1 MEALKCLLPQTVVG
15 IVIVSHSK
23 QLALGVR
30 ELAAQMVQGQVPLAV
45 AGGVDDALNPLGT
58 DVMQVHQ
65 AIETVYS
72 DAGVIVLMD
81 MGSALMSA
89 EMALEFLLPE
99 QRNNIRLCEA
109 PLVEGAVAAVVCAA
123 AGGSIEQVLAEAR
136 GALAAKASQLGM
148 EVPTTQQPEHIGEP
162 SEIYFKE
169 EYTKEIHIAVSN
181 RMGLHARPAAQFVA
195 TSSRFEAQIKVK
207 NLTKNTGYV
216 RADSINQVAML
227 GVRHGHE
234 LAISA
239 TGTDA
244 DAAIAALQA
253 LVENNFGE
261 PVAVDGFPGIS
272 KLANPKGEGDTPLQ
286 ESQIHATPDETFIST
301 AAPTLRGIPA
311 SPGVAIAPSLRYA
324 MAPLVRHQLPSV
336 QSQQYYIDNPD
347 REWEFLQKALRDAA
361 TEIEVLLS
369 QTSTQIGDTEAAI
382 FDAHLLFLNDP
393 VILEALQHYIYVRHI
408 NAASAWQAVVE
419 ELTNQY
425 RTHYDSYL
433 RSRAADVIDVGQRV
447 LRLLLG
453 TAAAHLNLTEP
464 SILIATDLTPS
475 DTAQLDTSKVLGIC
489 TTAGSATSHTAI
501 IARSLGIPAVVGVP
515 EGILR
520 VADGTIVA
528 LNGGT
533 GNVWVEP
540 SVDIITAIEAQR
552 SAWQSSEQRAFRNAH
567 KNAITTDGR
576 RMVVYANIGGVADA
590 KVAISMGAEGV
601 GLLRT
606 EFLYLDRKTPPSEEE
621 QLKVYQGIT
630 QVLESRPLIIRTFD
644 IGGDKPVP
652 YLNLPSENN
661 PFLGWRGIRFCL
673 DRTELFKTQL
683 RAILRASAEGN
694 IKVMF
699 PMIATI
705 GELKAAK
712 AILAE
717 VFEELR
723 RHDIR
728 FNDKIKV
735 GIMIEVPSA
744 VAIADQLAPQVDFFS
759 IGTNDLSQYVMAC
772 DRTNPQV
779 ASLADAL
786 HPAVLRMVQQA
797 VKAAHKAG
805 IVVSLCGELGS
816 DPIATPILIG
826 LGLDD
831 VSLNPQAIPRC
842 KKAITQLSF
851 IEAETIVSEALK
863 QESAAKVRELLR
875 TFKYS

>member
-1 MEALKCLLPQTVVG
+1 MVG

-45 AGGVDDALNPLGT
+45 AGGVDDAENPLGT

-81 MGSALMSA
+81 MGSALLSA

-136 GALAAKASQLGM
+136 GALAAKASQLGIN
-148 EVPTTQQPEHIGEP
+148 VPTTQQPEHIEET
-162 SEIYFKE
+162 SERYFKE

-239 TGTDA
+239 TGADA

-261 PVAVDGFPGIS
+261 ADV
-272 KLANPKGEGDTPLQ
+272 PLQ

-347 REWEFLQKALRDAA
+347 REWEFLQKARSDAA
-361 TEIEVLLS
+361 TEIEALLS

-393 VILEALQHYIYVRHI
+393 VILEALQDYIYVRHV

-533 GNVWVEP
+533 GNVWIEP

-699 PMIATI
+699 PMIATV

-712 AILAE
+712 AILLE
-717 VFEELR
+717 VQEELR
-723 RHDIR
+723 LHEIP

-744 VAIADQLAPQVDFFS
+744 VAIADQLAPIVDFFS

-805 IVVSLCGELGS
+805 IAVSLCGELGS
-816 DPIATPILIG
+816 DPLATPILIG

-851 IEAETIVSEALK
+851 IEAETIASEALK

>member
-1 MEALKCLLPQTVVG
+1 VVG
-15 IVIVSHSK
+15 IVIVSHSR

-45 AGGVDDALNPLGT
+45 AGGVDDAENPLGT
-58 DVMQVHQ
+58 DVMSVHQ
-65 AIETVYS
+65 AIESVYS
-72 DAGVIVLMD
+72 ETGVVILMD

-89 EMALEFLLPE
+89 EMALEFLSPE
-99 QRNNIRLCEA
+99 QRHNIRLCEA
-109 PLVEGAVAAVVCAA
+109 PLVEGAIAAVVCAA
-123 AGGSIEQVLAEAR
+123 AGGNIEQVLTEAR
-136 GALAAKASQLGM
+136 EALTAKASQLGINI
-148 EVPTTQQPEHIGEP
+148 PTTLQLEDFQEP
-162 SEIYFKE
+162 LDT
-169 EYTKEIHIAVSN
+169 YTKEIHIAVSN

-195 TSSRFEAQIKVK
+195 TSSHFEAQIKVK

-234 LAISA
+234 LAICA
-239 TGTDA
+239 TGIDA
-244 DAAIAALQA
+244 DEAIAALKA
-253 LVENNFGE
+253 LVESNFGE
-261 PVAVDGFPGIS
+261 VDAELHMP
-272 KLANPKGEGDTPLQ
+272 
-286 ESQIHATPDETFIST
+286 QIHTAPDETFIST

-324 MAPLVRHQLPSV
+324 MAHAVRHQLPSV

-347 REWEFLQKALRDAA
+347 REWEFLQKALGDAA
-361 TEIEVLLS
+361 HEIEVLLS

-393 VILEALQHYIYVRHI
+393 VILEALQHYIYVRRI
-408 NAASAWQAVVE
+408 NAASSWQAVVE

-453 TAAAHLNLTEP
+453 TAVAHLNLTQP

-501 IARSLGIPAVVGVP
+501 IARSLGIPAVVGIP

-520 VADGTIVA
+520 VADGTTVA

-540 SVDIITAIEAQR
+540 SVDVVTAIEAQR

-576 RMVVYANIGGVADA
+576 QMVVYANIGGVADA
-590 KVAISMGAEGV
+590 QIAMNMGAEGV

-606 EFLYLDRKTPPSEEE
+606 EFLYLDRTTPPSEEE
-621 QLKVYQGIT
+621 QFQVYQGIT

-699 PMIATI
+699 PMIATV

-712 AILAE
+712 AILLE
-717 VFEELR
+717 VQEELR
-723 RHDIR
+723 HKQIH

-744 VAIADQLAPQVDFFS
+744 VAIADQLAPLVDFFS

-816 DPIATPILIG
+816 DPIATPVLIG

-863 QESAAKVRELLR
+863 QESVAKVRELLR

>member
-1 MEALKCLLPQTVVG
+1 MVG
-15 IVIVSHSK
+15 IVIVSHSR
-23 QLALGVR
+23 QLALGVQ

-45 AGGVDDALNPLGT
+45 AGGVDDAENPLGT

-65 AIETVYS
+65 AIETVYT

-136 GALAAKASQLGM
+136 GALAAKASQLGIN
-148 EVPTTQQPEHIGEP
+148 VPTTQQPEHIEEP

-239 TGTDA
+239 TGADA

-261 PVAVDGFPGIS
+261 ADV
-272 KLANPKGEGDTPLQ
+272 PLHQ
-286 ESQIHATPDETFIST
+286 SQIHATPDETFIST
-301 AAPTLRGIPA
+301 GAPTLRGIPA

-324 MAPLVRHQLPSV
+324 MAHVVRHQLPSV

-393 VILEALQHYIYVRHI
+393 VILEALQDYIYVRHV

-552 SAWQSSEQRAFRNAH
+552 SAWQTSEQRAFRNAH

-699 PMIATI
+699 PMIATV

-712 AILAE
+712 AILLE
-717 VFEELR
+717 VQEELR
-723 RHDIR
+723 RKEIP

-735 GIMIEVPSA
+735 GIMVEVPSA
-744 VAIADQLAPQVDFFS
+744 VAIADQLAPIVDFFS

-805 IVVSLCGELGS
+805 IGVSLCGELGS

-851 IEAETIVSEALK
+851 IEAETIASEALK

>member
-1 MEALKCLLPQTVVG
+1 VVG
-15 IVIVSHSK
+15 IVIVSHSR
-23 QLALGVR
+23 QLALGVQ

-45 AGGVDDALNPLGT
+45 AGGVEDAENPLGT
-58 DVMQVHQ
+58 DVLQVHQ

-72 DAGVIVLMD
+72 DAGVVVLMD

-89 EMALEFLLPE
+89 EMALEFLSPH
-99 QRNNIRLCEA
+99 QRDKIFLCEA
-109 PLVEGAVAAVVCAA
+109 PLVEGAIAAVVSAA
-123 AGGSIEQVLAEAR
+123 AGNSVEQVLAEAR
-136 GALAAKASQLGM
+136 GALAAKALQLGIN
-148 EVPTTQQPEHIGEP
+148 VPIANTNNCEPLLREEPRQEHL
-162 SEIYFKE
+162 KQ
-169 EYTKEIHIAVSN
+169 YTKEIYIAVSN

-234 LAISA
+234 LAILA
-239 TGTDA
+239 TGADA

-261 PVAVDGFPGIS
+261 
-272 KLANPKGEGDTPLQ
+272 GDTPQ
-286 ESQIHATPDETFIST
+286 EAQVHATPDETFIST
-301 AAPTLRGIPA
+301 VAPTLRGIPA
-311 SPGVAIAPSLRYA
+311 SPGVAMAPSFRYA
-324 MAPLVRHQLPSV
+324 MAPIVRHQLPTV
-336 QSQQYYIDNPD
+336 QSQQYYIEDAEQ
-347 REWEFLQKALRDAA
+347 EWRYLQNALRDAA
-361 TEIEVLLS
+361 VEIEVLLS
-369 QTSTQIGDTEAAI
+369 QTSTQIGDAEAAI

-393 VILEALQHYIYVRHI
+393 IILEALQHYIHVRHI

-419 ELTNQY
+419 ELTTQY

-433 RSRAADVIDVGQRV
+433 RSRAADVMDVGQRV

-453 TAAAHLNLTEP
+453 TAAANLNLTQP

-520 VADGTIVA
+520 VADGTVVA

-533 GNVWVEP
+533 GNVWVDPTE
-540 SVDIITAIEAQR
+540 DIITAIEAQR
-552 SAWQSSEQRAFRNAH
+552 EAWQNSERKAFRSAH

-576 RMVVYANIGGVADA
+576 RMAVYANIGGVADA
-590 KVAISMGAEGV
+590 QVAISMGAEGV

-606 EFLYLDRKTPPSEEE
+606 EFLYLDRTTPPSEEE
-621 QLKVYQGIT
+621 QLRVYQGIT

-683 RAILRASAEGN
+683 RAVLRASAEGN
-694 IKVMF
+694 IKIMF
-699 PMIATI
+699 PMIATV

-712 AILAE
+712 AILVE
-717 VFEELR
+717 VQNELR
-723 RHDIR
+723 QREIR
-728 FNDKIKV
+728 FNDQIKV
-735 GIMIEVPSA
+735 GIMVEVPSA
-744 VAIADQLAPQVDFFS
+744 VAIADQLAPEVDFFS
-759 IGTNDLSQYVMAC
+759 IGTNDLSQYIMAC

-805 IVVSLCGELGS
+805 ILVSLCGELGS
-816 DPIATPILIG
+816 DPIATPILLG

-851 IEAETIVSEALK
+851 IEAETIASEALK
-863 QESAAKVRELLR
+863 QDSAAKVRELLR

>member
-1 MEALKCLLPQTVVG
+1 MVG

-23 QLALGVR
+23 QLAEGVR

-45 AGGVDDALNPLGT
+45 AGGVDDAENPLGT
-58 DVMQVHQ
+58 DVMQVYQ

-72 DAGVIVLMD
+72 DAGVVVLMD

-89 EMALEFLLPE
+89 EMALEFLSPL
-99 QRNNIRLCEA
+99 QRDKIYLCEA
-109 PLVEGAVAAVVCAA
+109 PLVEGAIAAVVSAA
-123 AGGSIEQVLAEAR
+123 AGCSIEQVLAEAR
-136 GALAAKASQLGM
+136 GALIAKASQLGINISTSSISS
-148 EVPTTQQPEHIGEP
+148 VNQFQISQQPEQRFEEP
-162 SEIYFKE
+162 LKKSTPKHH
-169 EYTKEIHIAVSN
+169 TKEIRMAVSN

-195 TSSRFEAQIKVK
+195 TSLRFQAQIKVK
-207 NLTKNTGYV
+207 NLTKNTEYV

-239 TGTDA
+239 TGVDA
-244 DAAIAALQA
+244 DAALAALQA
-253 LVENNFGE
+253 LIENNFGE
-261 PVAVDGFPGIS
+261 
-272 KLANPKGEGDTPLQ
+272 GDTPVRP
-286 ESQIHATPDETFIST
+286 EVHITPDETFIST

-324 MAPLVRHQLPSV
+324 AALIVRHQLPTV
-336 QSQQYYIDNPD
+336 HSQQYYIENPEQ
-347 REWEFLQKALRDAA
+347 EWQYLQNALRDAA
-361 TEIEVLLS
+361 LEIEALLS
-369 QTSTQIGDTEAAI
+369 QASTQIGDAEAAI

-433 RSRAADVIDVGQRV
+433 RSRAADVMDVGQRV

-453 TAAAHLNLTEP
+453 TAAAHLNLTTP

-520 VADGTIVA
+520 VADGTVVA

-552 SAWQSSEQRAFRNAH
+552 EAWHNSEQKAFRSAH

-576 RMVVYANIGGVADA
+576 RIIVYANIGGVADA
-590 KVAISMGAEGV
+590 QVAMSMGAEGV

-606 EFLYLDRKTPPSEEE
+606 EFLYLDRTTPPSEEE

-630 QVLESRPLIIRTFD
+630 QVLESRPLTIRTFD

-694 IKVMF
+694 IKIMF
-699 PMIATI
+699 PMIATV

-712 AILAE
+712 ATLEE
-717 VFEELR
+717 VQNELR
-723 RHDIR
+723 QREIR

-735 GIMIEVPSA
+735 GIMVEVPSA
-744 VAIADQLAPQVDFFS
+744 VAIADQLAPEVDFFS
-759 IGTNDLSQYVMAC
+759 IGTNDLSQYIMAC

-779 ASLADAL
+779 AGLADAL

-797 VKAAHKAG
+797 VKAGHKAG
-805 IVVSLCGELGS
+805 IAVSLCGELGS

-863 QESAAKVRELLR
+863 QDSAAKVRELLR